1 MKRETMMALL
11 AAVVLQAVPV
21 SAVHAQ
27 APVSA
32 VQEVGNRITDLR
44 VAEQGGVVYVRL
56 SLADALDNPPASFS
70 VADPARIAFDFP
82 NTANALGR
90 THEDVRQGDL
100 HGVNVVQVGDRTRV
114 VLNVARVMPYHTRME
129 GRDLVIE
136 LSTRGGD
143 GAAPTTISEAMATFS
158 ISSQDAGAGERSV
171 RDIRFRRGKDGEGRI
186 VVKLS
191 RPDTAIDV
199 RRQGANL
206 VVDFLGT
213 KLPEH
218 LHRRSDVTDFGTPVV
233 AMTAQ
238 PQGEGVRL
246 SVTPAGSWEHVAY
259 QSDNEFVL
267 EVRRFVEDPGSLVQ
281 GAARGD
287 YQGDKLSLNFQNV
300 DIRSVLQVIADFT
313 DFNIVTSDSVQGN
326 LTLRLKDVPWDQAL
340 DIILQAKGLDMR
352 KSGSVIWIAPADE
365 LATREKL
372 LLEAQAQRA
381 DLEPLQTE
389 IFQINY
395 HKAEEIFEFL
405 KDKDQ
410 TALSER
416 GSVVSD
422 SRSNK
427 LFITDVGA
435 RLESIR
441 RIIKEIDVSPRQVL
455 IEARIV
461 EATKGFGRDLGVRLG
476 VGGAVGRTVG
486 FDAAGRP
493 IRQGSF
499 GGDLQNTSAYAGQMV
514 GASDSEEGNLPR
526 GINLDLAANPASG
539 IASALSMIL
548 WNNDATRF
556 LNLELSALESDGR
569 GRIVSSPRVLT
580 ANNQEANIEQGTEIP
595 YIIIVDGTRTV
606 MFRKAVLRLN
616 VKPNITPDGRIQL
629 KVKVNKDRP
638 DFANAVLGQPPIAT
652 KSVETE
658 VIVENG
664 GTVVLGGIFED
675 QEDTNE
681 TRVPLLGEMPVI
693 KHLFRQTQ
701 RITEQSELM
710 IFITPRIASEELT
723 LNK

>member
-11 AAVVLQAVPV
+11 AAVVLYAAPATEVY
-21 SAVHAQ
+21 AQ
-27 APVSA
+27 EAASPT
-32 VQEVGNRITDLR
+32 QEVDNRITDIKI
-44 VAEQGGVVYVRL
+44 AEQGGVVYVRL
-56 SLADALDNPPASFS
+56 SLSDALDTLPASFS
-70 VADPARIAFDFP
+70 VADPARIAVDFP
-82 NTANALGR
+82 STVNALGR
-90 THEDVRQGDL
+90 THEEVTQGDL
-100 HGVNVVQVGDRTRV
+100 HGVDIVQVGDRTRV
-114 VLNVARVMPYHTRME
+114 VLNVARVMPYHIRQE
-129 GRDLVIE
+129 GQDIVIE
-136 LSTRGGD
+136 LSSSGGTD
-143 GAAPTTISEAMATFS
+143 NAPTTLSEAMATFS
-158 ISSQDAGAGERSV
+158 ISSQDAATGERSV

-218 LHRRSDVTDFGTPVV
+218 LRRRSDVTDFGTPVV

-238 PQGEGVRL
+238 QQGEGTRL
-246 SVTPAGSWEHVAY
+246 SVTPTGSWEHVAY

-267 EVRRFVEDPGSLVQ
+267 EIRRFVEDPGSLVQ

-395 HKAEEIFEFL
+395 HKADEIFEFL

-416 GSVVSD
+416 GSVVAD
-422 SRSNK
+422 ARSNK
-427 LFITDVGA
+427 LFITDVGT

-486 FDAAGRP
+486 YDADGKP

-514 GASDSEEGNLPR
+514 GASSGDGGNLPR
-526 GINLDLAANPASG
+526 GVNIDLAANPARG

-580 ANNQEANIEQGTEIP
+580 ANNREATIEQGMEIP

-606 MFRKAVLRLN
+606 MFRKAVLSLK
-616 VKPNITPDGRIQL
+616 VVPNITPDGRIQL
-629 KVKVNKDRP
+629 KVKVNKDKA
-638 DFANAVLGQPPIAT
+638 DFSRQVLGQPPIDT

-675 QEDTNE
+675 QEENSE
-681 TRVPLLGEMPVI
+681 TKVPLLGDIPGLR
-693 KHLFRQTQ
+693 HLFRNTQ
-701 RITEQSELM
+701 RMTEQRELM

>member
-1 MKRETMMALL
+1 MKRESMMALL
-11 AAVVLQAVPV
+11 AAALLQLPLVAHPQTQGTA
-21 SAVHAQ
+21 SEFREA
-27 APVSA
+27 
-32 VQEVGNRITDLR
+32 GNRIENLR
-44 VAEQGGVVYVRL
+44 VAEQGGTVYLRL
-56 SLADALDNPPASFS
+56 SMRDALEAVPASFS
-70 VADPARIAFDFP
+70 VAEPARIAFDFP
-82 NTANALGR
+82 MTSNGLNR
-90 THEDVRQGDL
+90 THDDVRQGDL
-100 HGVNVVQVGDRTRV
+100 RSVNVIQAGDRTRL
-114 VLNVARVMPYHTRME
+114 VLNVARVMPYTTRIE

-136 LSTRGGD
+136 LASRVGD
-143 GAAPTTISEAMATFS
+143 GEVETPMTAAMATFT
-158 ISSQDAGAGERSV
+158 ISKQEASPGTRSV
-171 RDIRFRRGKDGEGRI
+171 QDVRFRRGKDGEGRI

-191 RPDTAIDV
+191 RPDIAIDV
-199 RRQGANL
+199 RRQGPGL
-206 VVDFLGT
+206 VVDFLDT
-213 KLPEH
+213 SLPDH

-233 AMTAQ
+233 EMVAQ
-238 PQGEGVRL
+238 AQGDNTRL
-246 SVTPAGSWEHVAY
+246 SVTPAGTWEHVAY

-287 YQGDKLSLNFQNV
+287 YQGEKLSLNFQNV

-372 LLEAQAQRA
+372 LLEAQAQKA

-395 HKAEEIFEFL
+395 HSAEEIFEFL
-405 KDKDQ
+405 KDKEQ

-416 GSVVSD
+416 GSVVAD
-422 SRSNK
+422 TRSNK
-427 LFITDVGA
+427 LFITDVGV
-435 RLESIR
+435 RLEAIR

-461 EATKGFGRDLGVRLG
+461 EATKGFGKDLGVRLG
-476 VGGAVGRTVG
+476 VGGAVGKVVG

-493 IRQGSF
+493 IRQGTF
-499 GGDLQNTSAYAGQMV
+499 GGDLQNTSAFAGQLV
-514 GASDSEEGNLPR
+514 GASEGEEASLPR
-526 GINLDLAANPASG
+526 GLNLDLPASPSRG

-580 ANNQEANIEQGTEIP
+580 ANMREANIEQGMEIP

-606 MFRKAVLRLN
+606 MFRKAVLSLN
-616 VKPNITPDGRIQL
+616 VVPNITPDGRIQL

-638 DFANAVLGQPPIAT
+638 DFSRQVLGQPPIDT

-658 VIVENG
+658 VLVENG

-675 QEDTNE
+675 QEETSE
-681 TRVPLLGEMPVI
+681 TRVPLLGEIPGI
-693 KHLFRQTQ
+693 RHLFRNTQ
-701 RITEQSELM
+701 KLTEQRELM
-710 IFITPRIASEELT
+710 IFITPRIASEDLT
-723 LNK
+723 LNR